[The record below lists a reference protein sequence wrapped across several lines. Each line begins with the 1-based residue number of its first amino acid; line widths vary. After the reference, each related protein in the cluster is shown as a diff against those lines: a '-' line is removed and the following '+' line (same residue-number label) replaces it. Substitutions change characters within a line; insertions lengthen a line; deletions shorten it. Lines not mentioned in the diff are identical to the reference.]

1 MDTLGNT
8 LLRGSE
14 RPFSPPCED
23 PILEKSEEGHTVP
36 WCIKGH
42 SAPGKSHSC
51 EETGPGRQ
59 HRPKGLLGSLGA
71 GGVGRESAGLVAPA
85 VQAWGVTRKQAKWS
99 MECLTEA
106 AQLIRGSERETRHEP
121 IKMPAAVSSPI

>member
-1 MDTLGNT
+1 MRKDTQYPGVSRDTQPQVN
-8 LLRGSE
+8 
-14 RPFSPPCED
+14 
-23 PILEKSEEGHTVP
+23 PIPS
-36 WCIKGH
+36 
-42 SAPGKSHSC
+42 